1 MKKVIPMT
9 PKGTIHHDELCP
21 QESRITAVEEKITTI
36 FHNQDKIEST
46 LDKLDKTQDKLAISI
61 AELNRTFQVLKV
73 IGGILVT
80 LFGGIAVF
88 IIIEIIKMIH

>member
-1 MKKVIPMT
+1 MKMT
-9 PKGTIHHDELCP
+9 DKEFIHHDESCF
-21 QESRITAVEEKITTI
+21 QESRITAVEQQVATI

-46 LDKLDKTQDKLAISI
+46 LEKLDKTQDKLAISI

-73 IGGILVT
+73 IGGIIMV

-88 IIIEIIKMIH
+88 LITELIKMIH